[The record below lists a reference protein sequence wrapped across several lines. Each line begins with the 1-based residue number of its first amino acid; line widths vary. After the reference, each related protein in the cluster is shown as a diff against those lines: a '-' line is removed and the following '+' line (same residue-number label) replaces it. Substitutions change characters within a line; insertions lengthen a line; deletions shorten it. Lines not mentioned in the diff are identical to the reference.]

1 MKKYFIIAL
10 NILLLFSCICCNAK
24 NENISSITKT
34 NNTPPDSRTKIL
46 GIWYR
51 DEDRS
56 AYWKFKDDGKAYCY
70 SEGVLENVFIF
81 SISHSCGE
89 NSDPEFEFLK
99 LISEED
105 GYESCFEINGI
116 NEDNSGVLS
125 LTSMT
130 NLKVTLFVNNVNITI
145 PN

>member
-1 MKKYFIIAL
+1 
-10 NILLLFSCICCNAK
+10 
-24 NENISSITKT
+24 
-34 NNTPPDSRTKIL
+34 
-46 GIWYR
+46 
-51 DEDRS
+51 
-56 AYWKFKDDGKAYCY
+56 
-70 SEGVLENVFIF
+70 VLENVFIF

-89 NSDPEFEFLK
+89 NSDPESEFLK
-99 LISEED
+99 FIDEV
-105 GYESCFEINGI
+105 GFESCFEINGI